1 MHVGAPHDTLV
12 PGYSHAPDALQL
24 DVPHGPVA
32 HAALQ
37 QRPPQTPLRQDAP
50 DEQVSP
56 AARRQ
61 WPAPSHVPAHPATV
75 LPAVGY

>member
-37 QRPPQTPLRQDAP
+37 QRPPQTPLWHEAP

-61 WPAPSHVPAHPATV
+61 RPEPSHVPAHPAAV
-75 LPAVGY
+75 LPDGGY